1 MSDDQVL
8 ERLDNLDRRVDRIE
22 QFLPTLPTKT
32 EVRSVVDE
40 AIARAVAP
48 LATKE
53 ELREAVAKLATKEE
67 LREAVAKLA
76 TKEELRE
83 AVAKLATKEE
93 LREAVAK
100 LATKEELRETVAKAI
115 APLATKEEL
124 REEGERSRRYM
135 LMLFEDVRG
144 DIRLFADAHGLLDR
158 RDASQHLESV
168 AGLSRL
174 DSRVT
179 TLEAK
184 SRRRV
189 R

>member
-48 LATKE
+48 
-53 ELREAVAKLATKEE
+53 LATKEE